1 MNKEDDGGKGMQI
14 VAVMVM
20 AMAAL
25 TGAVSQE
32 ITTIQDEASQEEMEY
47 QELFAT
53 ARSLESA
60 ENQILLREEILI
72 TEASSQTSLITA
84 LSEEQVSIEQK
95 SSTAEEEEF
104 RKDALRAEID
114 AFYLHGSD
122 LLFMD
127 WSQGMLLQS
136 CYSGGSNSVGSI
148 SLLHPQCRA
157 EIVEFSGVDEVSD
170 AIQISFTWDSQ
181 SGEESLSHMASF
193 LPLIAEEYDGQF
205 RPYIT
210 SCEYWTNCIQIQF
223 PMFPDEA
230 LDDGPSYDTG
240 WGAIYKN
247 LGFSHY
253 VEALRQDISWTKANI
268 EFLHNEVDIIGENRD
283 LYYLQ
288 WEEHNQNFKHYEQIG
303 YIYDSVGETE
313 TRDIF
318 WGLADELVDSMNLNY
333 SLYIENHNEM
343 ANIWPPISE
352 NKSTLDSLESE
363 LIYQDT
369 WLAEKEGQLQT
380 KISEIKSEIDTR
392 EELESRQSQI
402 ATELSIANE
411 MKRGL
416 IADTLA
422 YQMGFISL
430 DDGTFSS
437 SDSRTEFED
446 SIHNVSK
453 SKYEEAKEV
462 QEDAVEI
469 REGLESTTQSI
480 MFVSGGNVLFGACG
494 GMLREKRM
502 GYKGGSDRNALMV
515 FGAGIL
521 SSVMGLFL
529 YLF

>member
-1 MNKEDDGGKGMQI
+1 MSKEDDGGKGMQI

-32 ITTIQDEASQEEMEY
+32 ITKIQDEAAQEEMEY

-53 ARSLESA
+53 ARALESA

-95 SSTAEEEEF
+95 SSPAEEEEF

-136 CYSGGSNSVGSI
+136 CYSGGSNSLGSI

-157 EIVEFSGVDEVSD
+157 EIIEFSGVDDVSD
-170 AIQISFTWDSQ
+170 AVQISFTWDSQ
-181 SGEESLSHMASF
+181 SGEDSLSQMASF
-193 LPLIAEEYDGQF
+193 LPLIAEEYDGWY

-210 SCEYWTNCIQIQF
+210 TCEYWTNCIQIQF
-223 PMFPDEA
+223 PMFADEW
-230 LDDGPSYDTG
+230 LDDDPTYDTG

-253 VEALRQDISWTKANI
+253 VETLRQNITSISGNI
-268 EFLHNEVDIIGENRD
+268 EFLQNSIYVFGENRD
-283 LYYLQ
+283 MYRYQ
-288 WEEHNQNFKHYEQIG
+288 WQENSQRYDHYEQIG
-303 YIYDSVGETE
+303 FIYDSVGEIE
-313 TRDIF
+313 NRDYY
-318 WGLADELVDSMNLNY
+318 WGLADELVDSMILNLT
-333 SLYIENHNEM
+333 LYIENDSEI
-343 ANIWPPISE
+343 ANLLPRIYE
-352 NKSTLDSLESE
+352 NSSALELLESD
-363 LIYQDT
+363 LIRMDSWFADQ
-369 WLAEKEGQLQT
+369 EGRLQT
-380 KISEIKSEIDTR
+380 KISEIKSEIDNR

-402 ATELSIANE
+402 ATELSIASE
-411 MKRGL
+411 MRRGL

-430 DDGTFSS
+430 EDGTFSS
-437 SDSRTEFED
+437 SDSRAEFED

-453 SKYEEAKEV
+453 SKYEEAKGV

-469 REGLESTTQSI
+469 REGLETTTQSI

-494 GMLREKRM
+494 GMLREKRL

-529 YLF
+529 YIF